1 MSSETSPLI
10 VHVIHSLEGGG
21 TERTLVAL
29 LRAFDHRAFRHVVV
43 TLREAGRLADQLPDQ
58 VACFP
63 IASRGRSWSAGF
75 KLARIA
81 RRLRARVIHARNVC
95 CWADTVVCRALTP
108 GARIVLG
115 FHGLESGGAFSAR
128 DRLAARMAVGLG
140 GRFASVSEAGRGM
153 IVERLGLSPDHV
165 VHLPNGVEVTR
176 FADARMRERGAARA
190 ALGFA
195 ADAWVVGSVG
205 ALTPVKG
212 FDVLLEAAARLAATC
227 DGFRLLIVGDGP
239 LRDTLTEEAAKLE
252 IVDRVRFTGRR
263 EDVATLL
270 AAMDAYVCSSRS
282 EGMSNA
288 LLEAMS
294 AGLPVV
300 ATSVGDHPVV
310 IRNGVDGLL
319 VPPNDVDSMAAALRK
334 LINGQDLSVRL
345 GAAARSRAEE
355 FDFRRSVAAY
365 ERFYRRLVQVSN
377 IVPQAPGAPAYA

>member
-1 MSSETSPLI
+1 
-10 VHVIHSLEGGG
+10 
-21 TERTLVAL
+21 
-29 LRAFDHRAFRHVVV
+29 
-43 TLREAGRLADQLPDQ
+43 
-58 VACFP
+58 
-63 IASRGRSWSAGF
+63 
-75 KLARIA
+75 
-81 RRLRARVIHARNVC
+81 
-95 CWADTVVCRALTP
+95 
-108 GARIVLG
+108 
-115 FHGLESGGAFSAR
+115 
-128 DRLAARMAVGLG
+128 MAVGLG

-195 ADAWVVGSVG
+195 DDAWVVGSVG

-212 FDVLLEAAARLAATC
+212 FDVLLEAAARLAPTC

-239 LRDTLTEEAAKLE
+239 LRNTLTEEAAKLE

-294 AGLPVV
+294 AGLPVI